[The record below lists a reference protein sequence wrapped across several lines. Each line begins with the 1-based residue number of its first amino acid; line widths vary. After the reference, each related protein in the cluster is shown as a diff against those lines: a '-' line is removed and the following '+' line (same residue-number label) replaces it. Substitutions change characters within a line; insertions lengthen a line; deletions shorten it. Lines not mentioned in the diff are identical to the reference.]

1 VFFTFFKN
9 WKQTFNRYYN
19 LIIFFFSNKEWTAA
33 EIEALMTKEICEE
46 DFPDLN
52 LYVIED
58 EDLASFKLEKQKE
71 EAARIKRERDGYLSP
86 TSK

>member
-1 VFFTFFKN
+1 
-9 WKQTFNRYYN
+9 
-19 LIIFFFSNKEWTAA
+19 
-33 EIEALMTKEICEE
+33 MTKEICEE
-46 DFPDLN
+46 DFPDLK